1 MATDLSTFIE
11 RGGYLDC
18 SCSWETPR
26 QQEQD
31 SELGARI
38 IRANPVF
45 IEDGQKLEGVSE
57 SDRDALRSYAE
68 AKVAEIM
75 AAWKPF
81 IDG

>member
-1 MATDLSTFIE
+1 MVARRDIFEILASI
-11 RGGYLDC
+11 GV
-18 SCSWETPR
+18 P
-26 QQEQD
+26 QD